1 MNGYNNVFENSIS
14 NFNKY
19 IEENNS
25 IEELFNN
32 FYLHH
37 DKFGFIHNGNKVP
50 DLEAIEICNKI
61 NSDLYEKYIEIN
73 NNKKMIGHSLVT
85 IPVDNIYNEL
95 DSRHIMMSIILF
107 DYLSKNNISIENI
120 IEIGGGFGNWLR
132 LNIEMQKFSK
142 WYIIDL
148 PHLGQLQKWYLTKHN
163 INQEKYQIVSA
174 YNYNSLPESISI
186 DLVIGTH
193 SLSEFEWSIFE
204 KYFNTILIN
213 SKYLFYCYHKF
224 LPSVQLINKKL
235 ELILSK
241 FKQVVSF
248 TSENGCVENTL
259 FKLI

>member
-1 MNGYNNVFENSIS
+1 MNGYNNVFENSITS
-14 NFNKY
+14 YNTYLNEKK
-19 IEENNS
+19 ELEQ
-25 IEELFNN
+25 LFNN
-32 FYLHH
+32 FYL
-37 DKFGFIHNGNKVP
+37 DYKKFGFIHNGDFPP

-61 NSDLYEKYIEIN
+61 NSDLYEKYIETN
-73 NNKKMIGHSLVT
+73 NNKKLIGHSSISMV
-85 IPVDNIYNEL
+85 NAKYNQL

-132 LNIEMQKFSK
+132 LNNKMQKFSK

-148 PHLGQLQKWYLTKHN
+148 PHLGELQQWYLTKHD
-163 INQEKYQIVSA
+163 ISREKYQIVSA